1 MIASLLERNSEYCLA
16 AAHDEQMAMPVD
28 AREGYAVYAR
38 LQLVKTIS
46 EAHGKPQIWKHQLVK
61 HNKRAAAMCEDL
73 ASKFRERGLKPFPR
87 LAALDGACLSVALNI
102 ALYKNGLLNSL

>member
-16 AAHDEQMAMPVD
+16 AVHDEQMAMPVD

-46 EAHGKPQIWKHQLVK
+46 EAHG
-61 HNKRAAAMCEDL
+61 
-73 ASKFRERGLKPFPR
+73 SLKSGSTNWSNTTSAPR
-87 LAALDGACLSVALNI
+87 RCVRS
-102 ALYKNGLLNSL
+102 

>member
-1 MIASLLERNSEYCLA
+1 MASLLESNSEYCLA

-61 HNKRAAAMCEDL
+61 HNERAAAMCDEL
-73 ASKFRERGLKPFPR
+73 ASRFREHGLWPFPR
-87 LAALDGACLSVALNI
+87 LVALDGAYLSVPLNF
-102 ALYKNGLLNSL
+102 AHTKTDFYFMMT